1 MMILS
6 VKKEFKKEKK
16 SVDNV
21 PYTLGRGRGQILFP
35 HFFFTLNPSLK
46 DLSPGSVVVVSQ
58 VPSLRVRQDVRVS
71 NPP

>member
-6 VKKEFKKEKK
+6 VREGFKKEKK
-16 SVDNV
+16 VRTMF
-21 PYTLGRGRGQILFP
+21 PKFGERGGGQILFP
-35 HFFFTLNPSLK
+35 HFFSTLNPSLK